1 MRRFKTIAV
10 DDEKKARDGIRVL
23 LEKDKEIDLVAICE
37 NGMVA
42 IEAIERFRPEIL
54 FLDIQMPEINGF
66 EVLNSLPADIMPAV
80 IFTTAYDQYAL
91 KAFEIHAIDYLLK
104 PFTDDRFYQALER
117 AKDHIDSAALQD
129 LQDNLSRLLKNYV
142 KSQAANPQASLIQG
156 TTADNSPLT
165 DRLVIKSSGK
175 VYFLTFDEILSIEAQ
190 DYFVKI
196 ITPSAHYMVRERL
209 KNIATRLPEN
219 VFLRVHRSTIVNIRA
234 IRSWEPFFNGDFYLT
249 LTNGKQI
256 KGSRNYR
263 KPLDALL
270 STKNK

>member
-1 MRRFKTIAV
+1 MKQFKTIAV

-23 LEKDKEIDLVAICE
+23 LKKDREIDLVAICE

-42 IEAIERFRPEIL
+42 IDAIKQFRPEIL

-104 PFTDDRFYQALER
+104 PFTDERFYHALER
-117 AKDHIDSAALQD
+117 AKDHIDSAALQGI
-129 LQDNLSRLLKNYV
+129 QENLTQLLKSYV
-142 KSQAANPQASLIQG
+142 KSQAENPQASLIQG
-156 TTADNSPLT
+156 SPAEGSPLA

-175 VYFLTFDEILSIEAQ
+175 VYFLEFDEILSIEAQ

-196 ITPSAHYMVRERL
+196 VTPNAQYMVRERL
-209 KNIATRLPEN
+209 KNMAARLPEN
-219 VFLRVHRSTIVNIRA
+219 IFLRVHRSTIVNIRA
-234 IRSWEPFFNGDFYLT
+234 IRSLEPFFNGDFYLT
-249 LTNGKQI
+249 LANGKQI

-270 STKNK
+270 SANNE